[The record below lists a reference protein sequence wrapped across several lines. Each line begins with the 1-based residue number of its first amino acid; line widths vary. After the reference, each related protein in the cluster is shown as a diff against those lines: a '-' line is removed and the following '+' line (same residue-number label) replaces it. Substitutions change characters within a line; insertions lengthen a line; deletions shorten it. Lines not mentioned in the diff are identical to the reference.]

1 MTPATVL
8 DVIRTWPI
16 EDQRELAN
24 QLWDELGP
32 DGEISAADLAF
43 EAELDRR
50 IAASEADRSTERT
63 REQVMARLVPPQ

>member
-16 EDQRELAN
+16 EDQLELAN
-24 QLWDELGP
+24 RLWDELGP

-50 IAASEADRSTERT
+50 IAASEADPTDVVT
-63 REQVMARLVPPQ
+63 WEQIVAGFRIR